1 MTKPTVA
8 VNPRVADC
16 YGKSAAELQ
25 SNIVVNSDSVA
36 GTLLYVNNY
45 TGFNASETIEQSG
58 NFLALDFS
66 ANPTDSEVT
75 VQLVGG
81 TKGPVRLTYPDDMFC
96 VFRITSKDTQSIK
109 VTAVKDGQ
117 TTEKVYSLAKLTL
130 QPSA

>member
-1 MTKPTVA
+1 MTKPTISA
-8 VNPRVADC
+8 TARVEDC
-16 YGKSAAELQ
+16 YGKAATDLQ
-25 SNIVVNSDSVA
+25 SGITVNGDSVE
-36 GTLLYVNNY
+36 GTLRHVEGY
-45 TGFNASETIEQSG
+45 TGFNGSEPIEQSG

-75 VQLVGG
+75 VELVGG

-96 VFRITSKDTQSIK
+96 VFRITNKDTQSIK

-130 QPSA
+130 EPSV